1 MSRLIDA
8 DVLSDKIKKWLSG
21 DITGE
26 KLENVINDDCVV
38 SLLQEIYEAP
48 TVDIIDFADYK
59 KTVSQLITSDY
70 CNGWNDAI
78 AEISKAEWKRVFHA
92 KWKLDEDAS
101 SLEKP
106 CYRCS
111 NCGAVLEED
120 YKWHNH
126 NFCYNCG
133 ARMDDEENESS

>member
-59 KTVSQLITSDY
+59 KTVGQCINSDY

-78 AEISKAEWKRVFHA
+78 AEMSTVKFVTCKDCKFYSGNINDDDLRDGFCCLKDVRYFCKRKF
-92 KWKLDEDAS
+92 DD
-101 SLEKP
+101 
-106 CYRCS
+106 YCS
-111 NCGAVLEED
+111 QGTLCGLNME
-120 YKWHNH
+120 
-126 NFCYNCG
+126 G
-133 ARMDDEENESS
+133 